1 MGHPTPNTN
10 KKNINYG
17 LDLMRRRSALALNS
31 DTTQN
36 LVPSSK
42 GRQENQDHIQT
53 EQTISSVISEPD
65 CQSKLTSPPSEKAVV
80 NTSLI
85 ESETSDGEEACN
97 PVDHKGTGNPLSPET
112 YGGILSPMNQDS
124 ERDENLQ
131 SSFYPDQADTVPE
144 LNEMMNSS
152 ENISHLSSKVENTH
166 LTDLRTPSKTASPAK
181 PLGLFE
187 DTRTIVKTQ
196 GKIFSPYRPE
206 SSPQYPQNI
215 PSDKGDQVEEVTSKK
230 IPEVGSKTMKR
241 LSQTELSKKSFSPT
255 QLMSQENKIYSEG
268 KNEVKFQDRRLR
280 SNDDET
286 KFGFRNSSFKS
297 QTYGAGGSNTEPQ
310 YGSPVNMNSTKGG
323 RYVEFLADTVVDS
336 NTSKQYRSDLDS
348 SYSFDHRPVGFNNQS
363 RDVDTESPRKDYGV
377 GAVKDVGV
385 RSCASSG
392 ANFSSPTFKSMEA
405 PVNPGFSP
413 FGRKVTEKTPGF
425 GYCNLGS
432 SRIGEDTNRTRFEVE
447 STMELGKNFRN
458 SAGLETFSST
468 GLGALDSAG
477 FGAQSKFGVGSDSLS
492 GFGSGKPGIA
502 CFGDRS
508 KVGFGPDDM
517 EGFGSGSK
525 VKLGSTSIVGF
536 GSGSVSDFGSSSKL
550 EEVNNFGRFWFDK
563 DENENKA
570 EFATF
575 FSGGGGDQDED
586 SSGFQFSFGGDDK
599 EENDAEDDDDG
610 RAPFF

>member
-17 LDLMRRRSALALNS
+17 LDLMRRRSAPALNS

-53 EQTISSVISEPD
+53 EQTISSVTSEPY
-65 CQSKLTSPPSEKAVV
+65 CQSKLTSPRSEKAVV

-85 ESETSDGEEACN
+85 ENETSDGEEPCK

-131 SSFYPDQADTVPE
+131 SSLYQDQADTVPE

-166 LTDLRTPSKTASPAK
+166 LTDLKTPSKTASPAK

-187 DTRTIVKTQ
+187 DTRIIVKTP

-215 PSDKGDQVEEVTSKK
+215 PSDKGDQVEEVTSKI

-255 QLMSQENKIYSEG
+255 QFMSQENKIYSEG
-268 KNEVKFQDRRLR
+268 KNEVKFQDIRLR

-286 KFGFRNSSFKS
+286 KFGFRNSSFNS
-297 QTYGAGGSNTEPQ
+297 QTYGAGGSTTEPQ
-310 YGSPVNMNSTKGG
+310 YGSPVNMSFTKGG

-348 SYSFDHRPVGFNNQS
+348 SYFFDHRPIGFNHQS
-363 RDVDTESPRKDYGV
+363 RDVDKESPRKDYGV

-392 ANFSSPTFKSMEA
+392 TNFSSPSFKSMEA

-413 FGRKVTEKTPGF
+413 FGRKVAEKTPGF
-425 GYCNLGS
+425 GYCNLDS
-432 SRIGEDTNRTRFEVE
+432 SRIGEDTNRTRFGVD

-458 SAGLETFSST
+458 SAGLETFNST
-468 GLGALDSAG
+468 GFGALDSVG
-477 FGAQSKFGVGSDSLS
+477 FGVQSKVGVGSDSVS

-517 EGFGSGSK
+517 EEFGSGSK

-550 EEVNNFGRFWFDK
+550 WEVNNFGRFWFDK

-586 SSGFQFSFGGDDK
+586 SPGFQFIFGGDDK
-599 EENDAEDDDDG
+599 EENDDEDDNDG